1 MGALDVK
8 LDERDPQRS
17 LGPLGPAVA
26 RVMTHPAG
34 ATIAHRLAHHA
45 RSRPNGRAFSF
56 LDDADGVITRTWGE
70 LANGAE
76 AVAAAL
82 SELPPTRE
90 QPRALLLL
98 PQDTTFLDALF
109 GCFYAGVCAVPA
121 HVPVPSRLEQTLPRL
136 MTIAS
141 DARPHVVLTTRELLA
156 ARSLVPALAD
166 VPCIAIDELGFADAL
181 ETPARESGL
190 TEVALED
197 LALLQY
203 SSGSSGSPHGV
214 MVSHANLIANETM
227 IENAFEHT
235 ASTVVLGWLPFQHD
249 MGLIGN
255 VLQPVFTGAECV
267 LMTPVQFLK
276 HPLRWLR
283 EITRHRANTS
293 GAPNFAYEMCV
304 AAAERK
310 GEQSLARL
318 DLSSWNLA
326 FVGAEPVRAATLDR
340 FAATFADVGFRREA
354 FYPCYGL
361 AEATLMVS
369 GGRRDEPPKLWH
381 DPAGPTRVSC
391 GRAWTG
397 HELVIVDAA
406 RRARCDDGVEGE
418 IWVRGPSVAGG
429 YFGHPQ
435 ESRETFAATLDGDRQ
450 HETWLRTGDLGCVV
464 AGEVYITGR
473 DNDTVIKNG
482 IKFAAEDLEHT
493 VEQLRLEPLHPSGC
507 AAFGYDDGRREQ
519 LVIVNEVKRDAV
531 AAWSAVGDQ
540 VVAGIAAAYGMP
552 ADAVIFVQR
561 GSIPRT
567 TSGKIRRSQCR
578 ASYEHGQLAE
588 VARHLTGQRT

>member
-1 MGALDVK
+1 MT
-8 LDERDPQRS
+8 DPTRLS
-17 LGPLGPAVA
+17 IG
-26 RVMTHPAG
+26 
-34 ATIAHRLAHHA
+34 HRLEHHA

-56 LDDADGVITRTWGE
+56 LDDGDDVTTRTWGE
-70 LANGAE
+70 LAAGAR

-98 PQDTTFLDALF
+98 PQDITFLDALF

-121 HVPVPSRLEQTLPRL
+121 HVPIPSRLEQTLPRL
-136 MTIAS
+136 CTIAS

-156 ARSLVPALAD
+156 ARTLVPALAD
-166 VPCIAIDELGFADAL
+166 VPCIAIDELGFSAAA
-181 ETPARESGL
+181 EAPGRESGL
-190 TEVALED
+190 TEFTLDD

-214 MVSHANLIANETM
+214 MVSHANLMANEAM
-227 IENAFEHT
+227 INEAFEHS
-235 ASTVVLGWLPFQHD
+235 ASTMFLSWLPFQHD
-249 MGLIGN
+249 MGLIGML
-255 VLQPVFTGAECV
+255 LQPVFTGSECV
-267 LMTPVQFLK
+267 MMTPVQFLK
-276 HPLRWLR
+276 HPLRWLH
-283 EITRHRANTS
+283 EITRYRANTS

-310 GEQSLARL
+310 GDQSLAGL

-326 FVGAEPVRAATLDR
+326 FVGAEPVRAATLER

-369 GGRRDEPPKLWH
+369 GGRRDEPPKLWN

-391 GRAWTG
+391 GRACSG
-397 HELVIVDAA
+397 NELAIVDVA

-418 IWVRGPSVAGG
+418 IWVRGASVAGG
-429 YFGHPQ
+429 YFGHQQ
-435 ESRETFAATLDGDRQ
+435 ESRETFAATLDGDLQ
-450 HETWLRTGDLGCVV
+450 NEKWLRTGDLGCVV

-507 AAFGYDDGRREQ
+507 AAFGYDDGNRER
-519 LVIVNEVKRDAV
+519 LVIVNEIKRNAD
-531 AAWSAVGDQ
+531 AAWSDVGDQ
-540 VVAGIAAAYGMP
+540 VVAAIAAAYGMP
-552 ADAVIFVQR
+552 ADAVIFVER

-578 ASYEHGQLAE
+578 VFYEHGKLAE
-588 VARHLTGQRT
+588 VARHLTGQHA

>member
-1 MGALDVK
+1 MM
-8 LDERDPQRS
+8 DPAS
-17 LGPLGPAVA
+17 L
-26 RVMTHPAG
+26 
-34 ATIAHRLAHHA
+34 TIARRLEHQA
-45 RSRPNGRAFSF
+45 RSRPNDRAFSF
-56 LDDADGVITRTWGE
+56 LDNGDGMTTRTWGE
-70 LANGAE
+70 LADGAR

-82 SELPPTRE
+82 RQLPHTRE

-121 HVPVPSRLEQTLPRL
+121 HVPIPSRLEQTLPRL
-136 MTIAS
+136 CTIAS

-156 ARSLVPALAD
+156 SRALVPALAD
-166 VPCIAIDELGFADAL
+166 VPCIAIDELGSFDAA
-181 ETPARESGL
+181 EAPARESTL
-190 TEVALED
+190 TEVAPED

-214 MVSHANLIANETM
+214 MVSHANLMANEAM
-227 IENAFEHT
+227 INEAFEHS
-235 ASTVVLGWLPFQHD
+235 ASTVFLSWLPFQHD
-249 MGLIGN
+249 MGLIGML
-255 VLQPVFTGAECV
+255 LQPVFTGSQCV
-267 LMTPVQFLK
+267 MMTPVQFLK
-276 HPLRWLR
+276 HPLRWLY
-283 EITRHRANTS
+283 EITRYRANTS

-310 GEQSLARL
+310 GDNSLAGL

-340 FAATFADVGFRREA
+340 FAAAFADVGFRREA

-369 GGRRDEPPKLWH
+369 GGRRDEAPKLWK

-391 GRAWTG
+391 GRPCPG
-397 HELVIVDAA
+397 NELAIVDVV
-406 RRARCDDGVEGE
+406 RRVRCDEGVEGE
-418 IWVRGPSVAGG
+418 IWVRGASVAGG
-429 YFGHPQ
+429 YFGHPR
-435 ESRETFAATLDGDRQ
+435 ESRETFAATLRDSPGGASRE
-450 HETWLRTGDLGCVV
+450 ETWLRTGDLGCVV
-464 AGEVYITGR
+464 ASEVYITGR

-507 AAFGYDDGRREQ
+507 AAFGYDDGKRER
-519 LVIVNEVKRDAV
+519 LVIVNEIKRDAV
-531 AAWSAVGDQ
+531 AAWSDVGDQ
-540 VVAGIAAAYGMP
+540 VVAAIAAVYGMP

-578 ASYEHGQLAE
+578 ASYEHGELAE
-588 VARHLTGQRT
+588 VARHLTGQRA